1 MTTIPFARP
10 SIGEAEIDAVARV
23 LRSGWLTTGSEAQA
37 FEREFGAFIGA
48 PHALAVNSAT
58 AGLHLALEATGTR
71 PGDVVIVP
79 SMTFTATAE
88 VARYLGAE
96 IAFAD
101 ITADGMLI
109 DPVDVERVAAATVA
123 GGGRVS
129 AIIAV
134 HLAGEV
140 ADMKALRDVAR
151 RYDAV
156 LVEDAAHAFPSRTAA
171 GYAGTLGDVG
181 VFSFYAN
188 KTITTGEGGMLVT
201 ADAAIAERVR
211 TMRLHGIDREAWDR
225 YSDPRGRWQYDVVEA
240 GFKYN
245 MTDIAAAIGRVQL
258 RRADSL
264 LAARRDAAER
274 YRESLLPLERENQVT
289 LPRDQEGHAWHLFI
303 LRLAGGHRDRD
314 DLAAALQDA
323 GIGVSV
329 HYTPLHRMT
338 YWANRYP
345 AATAAL
351 PHTDR
356 RFGEIL
362 SLPLYPDISPAEQHT
377 VADTVV
383 RVIRDGIREG
393 VK

>member
-1 MTTIPFARP
+1 
-10 SIGEAEIDAVARV
+10 
-23 LRSGWLTTGSEAQA
+23 
-37 FEREFGAFIGA
+37 
-48 PHALAVNSAT
+48 
-58 AGLHLALEATGTR
+58 
-71 PGDVVIVP
+71 
-79 SMTFTATAE
+79 
-88 VARYLGAE
+88 
-96 IAFAD
+96 
-101 ITADGMLI
+101 MLI

-225 YSDPRGRWQYDVVEA
+225 YSDPRG
-240 GFKYN
+240 
-245 MTDIAAAIGRVQL
+245 
-258 RRADSL
+258 
-264 LAARRDAAER
+264 
-274 YRESLLPLERENQVT
+274 
-289 LPRDQEGHAWHLFI
+289 
-303 LRLAGGHRDRD
+303 
-314 DLAAALQDA
+314 
-323 GIGVSV
+323 
-329 HYTPLHRMT
+329 
-338 YWANRYP
+338 
-345 AATAAL
+345 
-351 PHTDR
+351 
-356 RFGEIL
+356 EIL